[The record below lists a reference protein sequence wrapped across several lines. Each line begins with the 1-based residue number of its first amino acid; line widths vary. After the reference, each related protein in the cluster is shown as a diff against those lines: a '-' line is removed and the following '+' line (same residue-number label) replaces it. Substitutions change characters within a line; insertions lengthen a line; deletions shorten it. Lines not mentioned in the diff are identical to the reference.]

1 MKIKI
6 KRKLKEVSGVGGIQG
21 GGGVPLSS
29 KEEIEEF
36 NKGAEKQSRLKGERL
51 AEMFSSSAQTG
62 GVRKIKITGEKEHA
76 GHVERSRQQGLRN
89 VMEDDDDTLDLN
101 NPDNLGPLDRS
112 IARGPD
118 PEEAPESPTR
128 AQLNYKELYQMVL
141 KHGYRLDKSLG
152 TGQFGMVFSA
162 EDLSSGGDYVIKVV
176 GYGESR
182 TPISQQVIDR
192 ELSNYTTV
200 SQAAADDERMWRH
213 FPETYDTWKD
223 TFSEGLEVG
232 FIVME
237 KLVPLTATESAF
249 IPDVNYLIARKKP
262 MDAAD
267 VADYGIGRDQ
277 STKAKW
283 YLQNE
288 MDSLSWAVEGALA
301 VVTGDTYAGTGNRE
315 LDDIMAAVN
324 PRQLARY
331 ERMHASSPEKIT
343 ALIRKRIEFM
353 RENLG
358 YGLSNYFY
366 IMREEVQDAAWTILV
381 LMDIMVAVVKAGE
394 IAGASENVISRQVQ
408 AVATELINGYRK
420 ATAIPLS
427 FNSSSIEQ
435 DEETRANYHSPGRD
449 LFQAIQLL
457 HKKTGLIAKD
467 IHDLNVMKR
476 EGGGD
481 IVIVDLGLFKMD
493 KPYDANDFWGDGKGL
508 DENITKDRGYRIK
521 ILTNR

>member
-1 MKIKI
+1 MKIRI
-6 KRKLKEVSGVGGIQG
+6 KRKLKEISTSGAISGAPGGFPTP
-21 GGGVPLSS
+21 VVDKFN
-29 KEEIEEF
+29 KEE
-36 NKGAEKQSRLKGERL
+36 EKVSKLKGERL
-51 AEMFSSSAQTG
+51 EEMFSTSTQTG
-62 GVRKIKITGEKEHA
+62 GVRISVVSPEAEHA
-76 GHVERSRQQGLRN
+76 GHVERSQHQGLRN
-89 VMEDDDDTLDLN
+89 VMQEIEDTIDLNDPDASDKLMGDVDDDTE
-101 NPDNLGPLDRS
+101 P
-112 IARGPD
+112 
-118 PEEAPESPTR
+118 PESPTQ

-141 KHGYRLDKSLG
+141 KHGYRLDRPLG
-152 TGQFGMVFSA
+152 TGNFGMVFSA

-182 TPISQQVIDR
+182 TPISQEVIDR
-192 ELSNYTTV
+192 ELSNYNTV
-200 SQAAADDERMWRH
+200 SQAAATDERMWRH

-223 TFSEGLEVG
+223 KFSEGLEVG

-237 KLVPLTATESAF
+237 KLVPLTAKESAF
-249 IPDVNYLIARKKP
+249 IPDVNYIIAKKKP

-288 MDSLSWAVEGALA
+288 MDSLSWTVEGALA
-301 VVTGDTYAGTGNRE
+301 VVTGDTYAGTGDE
-315 LDDIMAAVN
+315 KLDNIMASVN

-331 ERMHASSPEKIT
+331 ERIHASSPEKIT
-343 ALIRKRIEFM
+343 ALIRNRIKFM
-353 RENLG
+353 KENLG
-358 YGLSNYFY
+358 YGISNYYY
-366 IMREEVQDAAWTILV
+366 IMREEVQDADWAILI
-381 LMDIMVAVVKAGE
+381 LMDIMIAVVKAGE
-394 IAGASENVISRQVQ
+394 IAGAEENVISRQVQ

-427 FNSSSIEQ
+427 FNSRNIEQ
-435 DEETRANYHSPGRD
+435 DERTRANYHSPGRD

-467 IHDLNVMKR
+467 VHDLNVMKR
-476 EGGGD
+476 EGSGD

-493 KPYDANDFWGDGKGL
+493 PAFDENDFLGDGKGL

-521 ILTNR
+521 ILTNTKK

>member
-6 KRKLKEVSGVGGIQG
+6 KRKI
-21 GGGVPLSS
+21 
-29 KEEIEEF
+29 EEISAV
-36 NKGAEKQSRLKGERL
+36 GAVVGHVDQRAPKKDELDEI
-51 AEMFSSSAQTG
+51 FSSSTQKG
-62 GVRKIKITGEKEHA
+62 GVRKIRISGEKEHA
-76 GHVERSRQQGLRN
+76 GHVERSKQQGLRN
-89 VMEDDDDTLDLN
+89 VMEDIEDTIDLNATDSTAKLDRAVDDDTE
-101 NPDNLGPLDRS
+101 P
-112 IARGPD
+112 
-118 PEEAPESPTR
+118 PERPTQ
-128 AQLNYKELYQMVL
+128 AQLDYRELYQMVL
-141 KHGYRLDKSLG
+141 EHGYRLDRPLG

-162 EDLSSGGDYVIKVV
+162 EDLSSGGDYVVKVV

-182 TPISQQVIDR
+182 TPISQEVIDR

-200 SQAAADDERMWRH
+200 SQAAEGDERMWRH

-237 KLVPLTATESAF
+237 KLVPLTPQESAF

-315 LDDIMAAVN
+315 LDDVMAAVH
-324 PRQLARY
+324 PSRLGRY

-353 RENLG
+353 KENLG
-358 YGLSNYFY
+358 YGISNYYY
-366 IMREEVQDAAWTILV
+366 IMREEVQDAAWTILI

-394 IAGASENVISRQVQ
+394 IAGATEDLISRQVQ

-427 FNSSSIEQ
+427 FNDRNIEQ
-435 DEETRANYHSPGRD
+435 DEQTRANYHSPGRD

-457 HKKTGLIAKD
+457 YKKTGLIAKD
-467 IHDLNVMKR
+467 VHDLNDMKR

-493 KPYDANDFWGDGKGL
+493 KAFDANDFWGDGKGL
-508 DENITKDRGYRIK
+508 DEKLSESRKYRIK
-521 ILTNR
+521 ILTNKQK

>member
-1 MKIKI
+1 MKIRI
-6 KRKLKEVSGVGGIQG
+6 KKTLKEVSAVSGGPG
-21 GGGVPLSS
+21 GGS
-29 KEEIEEF
+29 IEGYPQRKKRQKS
-36 NKGAEKQSRLKGERL
+36 NSERIE
-51 AEMFSSSAQTG
+51 EMFSTSTHNGSIY
-62 GVRKIKITGEKEHA
+62 KIRISGEKEHA
-76 GHVERSRQQGLRN
+76 GHVERSRHQGLRN
-89 VMEDDDDTLDLN
+89 VMEDNDDTIDLN
-101 NPDNLGPLDRS
+101 ADDSTLNLDRA
-112 IARGPD
+112 IEDDTEP
-118 PEEAPESPTR
+118 PERPTA
-128 AQLNYKELYQMVL
+128 AQLNYRELYQMVL
-141 KHGYRLDKSLG
+141 EHGYRLDRSLG

-192 ELSNYTTV
+192 ELRNYTTV

-237 KLVPLTATESAF
+237 KLVPLTAAESAF

-301 VVTGDTYAGTGNRE
+301 IVTGDTYAGTGNRE

-343 ALIRKRIEFM
+343 ALIRKRVDFM
-353 RENLG
+353 KENLG

-394 IAGASENVISRQVQ
+394 IAGATENLISRQVQ

-427 FNSSSIEQ
+427 FNSNSIEQ

-493 KPYDANDFWGDGKGL
+493 KPYNANDFWGDGKGL
-508 DENITKDRGYRIK
+508 DENTTKDRGYRIK
-521 ILTNR
+521 ILTNRKK